1 MKPLVSSRARHPA
14 FLLTAGLTAAALS
27 ILLRFESAGAVAADP
42 YRGIIARQ
50 TTTWGIYE
58 IKACERGIRMSTQN
72 GTILIARP
80 PDWTIYIFRKGQ
92 KRAAKIPY
100 EKFRTKNQ
108 NAVKI
113 SSIKVKPQT
122 KIVVGIKAMQF
133 NFRINQRLQDTTMGG
148 LYMTREAQPVVINK
162 EVVFAPDIESVPKKA
177 KGIWSNFFEIPV
189 FEEIPMQIILHLA
202 SGESRAYFDTKSMK
216 EGKMIDGDFFVPA
229 GLAYTAQFA
238 EMIYGQ
244 ETEGVADLL
253 YP

>member
-14 FLLTAGLTAAALS
+14 FLLTAGLAAAALS
-27 ILLRFESAGAVAADP
+27 IYLRFESAGAVAADP

-133 NFRINQRLQDTTMGG
+133 NFRINQRLQDTKIG
-148 LYMTREAQPVVINK
+148 
-162 EVVFAPDIESVPKKA
+162 
-177 KGIWSNFFEIPV
+177 
-189 FEEIPMQIILHLA
+189 
-202 SGESRAYFDTKSMK
+202 RAH
-216 EGKMIDGDFFVPA
+216 V
-229 GLAYTAQFA
+229 
-238 EMIYGQ
+238 
-244 ETEGVADLL
+244 
-253 YP
+253 